1 MLCLPSRFAG
11 VILTFAPVFVQQR
24 TWWHA
29 QLLLLGAI
37 LTPGQRTVSSILR
50 IVGLRRE
57 RHFVNY
63 HRVLNRAVW
72 NSRQGARLLLGLLIS
87 RFAPTGPIVLGV
99 DDTIERRRGKR
110 ISAKGIYRDPVRSSK
125 SFFVKTSGL
134 RWLSLMLLAPVP
146 WAQRVWG
153 LPFLTVL
160 APSERF
166 CDSHGQRHKTLADWT
181 RQVALQVR
189 RWLPKR
195 TIVLVGD
202 SAFAVLDL
210 LAALTRQ
217 GMICVTR
224 LRLDA
229 ALYEPA
235 PPRQPGTKG
244 RSRKKGARLPT
255 LTQRLD
261 DPNTAWQSITLSGW
275 YGNTERRLEIGSDTA
290 VWYHSGR
297 PVLPV
302 RWVLLRDPDGDFE
315 PQALLCTDLNRD
327 PHDIIGW
334 FVRRWSLE
342 VTFRETRDHLGV
354 ESQRQWSDQAIAR
367 TTPCLLG
374 LFSIVTLLATRL
386 GKRARLAVSDAAWYR
401 KQQPTFADT
410 LAAVRREIWAA
421 QGFSMSRSETD
432 NRKLT
437 KAMCD
442 GVIHALC
449 NAA

>member
-87 RFAPTGPIVLGV
+87 RFVPSGPIVLGV

-275 YGNTERRLEIGSDTA
+275 YGNTERRLEICSDTA

-297 PVLPV
+297 PVLPI
-302 RWVLLRDPDGDFE
+302 RWVLLRDPEGDFE

-374 LFSIVTLLATRL
+374 LFSIVTLLATCL
-386 GKRARLAVSDAAWYR
+386 GKRARLTVSDAAWYR

-421 QGFSMSRSETD
+421 QGFSMSRSRPD